1 MINEFET
8 RKIIDEQLRKVG
20 WEVDSNNLS
29 YSKGT
34 RPQRGRNI
42 AIAEYP
48 TENGFADYVL
58 FVGTEAVA
66 VIEAKANYKDVSAV
80 IDCQC
85 KEYSRTLCDVDEF
98 NNFCGYKVPFTFATN
113 GRAYCQQLETK
124 SGIWF
129 LDLRESNNT
138 PKALHGW
145 ISPFGIVELLKRN
158 ISVGNEK
165 LKRLSLDLLRNEDG
179 LNLRDYQI
187 EAIQSVEQ
195 AIISG
200 QKNILVAMA
209 TGTGKTRTVLGM
221 IYRFLKTARFRRI
234 LFLVDRNSLGEQA
247 QNVFSDVKLEDLLP
261 LDKIYNV
268 GKLGEKNFSRETRLQ
283 VATVQSMV
291 KRVLYDDSSF
301 GVTDFDLIIID
312 EAHRGYILDRELADD
327 EISFRDQSDYQSKYR
342 SVIEYF
348 DAVKIALT
356 ATPALHT
363 TEIFGKPVFKY
374 SYRQAVIDGYLVDH
388 DSPHELETNLSVG
401 GIHYKKG
408 DFITRCDPLTGEIT
422 NSELLDDELNFD
434 VDNFNRKVVNENF
447 NRVVLEEIAK
457 YIAPNSLGKTLIFA
471 VDDKHADLIVQILK
485 EIYTVQG
492 VSNDAI
498 TKITGSIGDRERVQ
512 DAIRRFKNECF
523 PNIVVTV
530 DLLTTGVDVPK
541 IDTLVFMRR
550 VKSRILFE
558 QMLGRATRLCSDIGK
573 THFRIF
579 DAVGVY
585 AALEKFIEMKPVVA
599 DSSVT
604 FTQLLDKLKT
614 LDEDKAIRHVVNQV
628 IVRLRRRNL
637 DDTAREF
644 IDTLKTLPAQDAKN
658 LLLSHEDFLQEKISR
673 GRTFVISEHEDF
685 LTAHKIGYG
694 EGKSPKDYLDEFAKF
709 IATNRNEIV
718 ALNVVCTRPKD
729 LTRADLKKLLRVL
742 RENNFS
748 VDYLN
753 GAIFQLTNSE
763 ITADI
768 ISLIRRYALGVQL
781 MNHTDKISNAI
792 SRIKTAHN
800 FSAQE
805 LKWLDRIE
813 KYLLNETL
821 IDTSS
826 FDEVGTAFKQ
836 NGGFYRINKIFGGRL
851 SEILDELNSY
861 LYDDGGNVA

>member
-165 LKRLSLDLLRNEDG
+165 LKRLSLDLLRDEDG